1 MVKKVY
7 LQSLGFC
14 RCRHSG
20 YGSDGRVH
28 RSRRHSGGTVA
39 QLKTLPDD
47 AHMILKGNI
56 VRNVQGDK
64 YEFKDA
70 TGTVELEIDRKYWN
84 GQNVKPEN
92 TVKLVVEVDK
102 DLLKTEYEVD
112 APVEVLK

>member
-1 MVKKVY
+1 MVKKV
-7 LQSLGFC
+7 LSAAALASVFAAPAMAQTGGFT
-14 RCRHSG
+14 G
-20 YGSDGRVH
+20 PGATQE
-28 RSRRHSGGTVA
+28 GTVA

-47 AHMILKGNI
+47 AHLILKGNI

-92 TVKLVVEVDK
+92 TVKLIVEVNK
-102 DLLKTEYEVD
+102 NLLKTEYEVD